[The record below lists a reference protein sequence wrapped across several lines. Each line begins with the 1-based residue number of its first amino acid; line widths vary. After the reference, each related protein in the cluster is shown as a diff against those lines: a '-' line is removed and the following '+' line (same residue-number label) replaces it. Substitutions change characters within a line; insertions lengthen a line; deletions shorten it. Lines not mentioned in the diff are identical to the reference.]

1 MNKQLKI
8 WAPVFITGLT
18 IAILFSSC
26 YYDRADILYGKKNN
40 NCDTISTVL
49 YSADVVPVLEQKC
62 YGCHAGSSPS
72 GNIAMGNYASD
83 KTIGLNGKLYG
94 SINHASGY
102 SPMPDGEAK
111 MDACTI
117 AIIKK
122 WIAAG
127 CPNN

>member
-1 MNKQLKI
+1 M
-8 WAPVFITGLT
+8 
-18 IAILFSSC
+18 
-26 YYDRADILYGKKNN
+26 
-40 NCDTISTVL
+40 
-49 YSADVVPVLEQKC
+49 VPVLEQKC